1 MRLVDG
7 EYVEKVDNVSDIA
20 QAMVASSAPM
30 YPPKAWFDNPSLDR
44 LTPITITADGRV
56 YGHIA
61 DWNRDHIG
69 LPNSTRPP
77 HSANDYGFF
86 KTGAIKTAEG
96 DEVAIG
102 NLTLAGG
109 HAPLNAS
116 AGEAVEHYDDTASA
130 VADVNVGEDAHGI
143 WISGGLRPGVDE
155 NAIRAL
161 RASAPSGDWRP
172 INGNLELVAI
182 CQVNTPGFPI
192 ARAMVA
198 SGEMSAL
205 VAAGASRMY
214 ELQQER
220 FTLESLQHL
229 EGRVSS
235 LESVVAGGPKK
246 RWDDAPKS
254 DNASDPLGDDSASG
268 QKDQGEGSNAGSPV
282 EDTVTETKEDVTEV
296 NNDGEL
302 DSNKGSVSLR
312 KPKLPGK
319 KKPLAASAAQ
329 ANIRAVDEALS
340 RRKDS

>member
-7 EYVEKVDNVSDIA
+7 IYSEQVDNTRDIVR
-20 QAMVASSAPM
+20 AMVAGAAPM
-30 YPPKAWFDNPSLDR
+30 YPPSDWFKDPGLDK

-69 LPNSTRPP
+69 LPPSTHPPRSNS
-77 HSANDYGFF
+77 DYAFF
-86 KTGAIKTAEG
+86 KTGAIKTADGE
-96 DEVAIG
+96 ELPIG

-130 VADVNVGEDAHGI
+130 VADVNVGEDRFGI
-143 WISGGLRPGVDE
+143 WVAGGLRPGVDE
-155 NAIRAL
+155 GQIRAL

-192 ARAMVA
+192 ARSMVA
-198 SGEMSAL
+198 GGQLTAL
-205 VAAGASRMY
+205 VAAGASHMF

-220 FTLESLQHL
+220 AALESLGAL
-229 EGRVSS
+229 ERRVDE
-235 LESVVAGGPKK
+235 LETVVAGGPKK
-246 RWDDAPKS
+246 RWEDAPKS
-254 DNASDPLGDDSASG
+254 DNSSDSKGDDSSNQTEPG
-268 QKDQGEGSNAGSPV
+268 DKSNAGTPS
-282 EDTVTETKEDVTEV
+282 DVTNDEKKEDATKVT
-296 NNDGEL
+296 NDDEL
-302 DSNKGSVSLR
+302 NSNKGKTPPQ

-319 KKPLAASAAQ
+319 KAPAKTKKPLIAGGGSP
-329 ANIRAVDEALS
+329 
-340 RRKDS
+340 KDH